1 MFGFINFYIKEYC
14 NIYKRLRFLDGDAHE
29 DPMNFFCIFVNFM
42 QISKD
47 FISWSYFWHLKEF
60 KK

>member
-1 MFGFINFYIKEYC
+1 MFGFINFYIEEYC
-14 NIYKRLRFLDGDAHE
+14 NIYKKVKISGWRCSWRPYD
-29 DPMNFFCIFVNFM
+29 FFCIFVNFM